1 MKILHVDSSIL
12 SDASVSRQLTA
23 EIINSFKSKDAT
35 TAVTYLDLGAE
46 PVGHLT
52 GAHLG
57 AAHGAPVPASLEADI
72 AAGRKALD
80 DFMTADVVV
89 IGAPMYNFTIPSQ
102 LKAWLDRLAVA
113 NVTFR
118 YTDKGA
124 VGLAGGKKL
133 VVASS
138 RGGVFG
144 PGSPIAALDHQE
156 TYLTTFFGFLGITDI
171 TFIRAEGVALGPEAK
186 ASSIDKAV
194 RAAQALAA

>member
-1 MKILHVDSSIL
+1 
-12 SDASVSRQLTA
+12 
-23 EIINSFKSKDAT
+23 
-35 TAVTYLDLGAE
+35 
-46 PVGHLT
+46 
-52 GAHLG
+52 
-57 AAHGAPVPASLEADI
+57 
-72 AAGRKALD
+72 
-80 DFMTADVVV
+80 
-89 IGAPMYNFTIPSQ
+89 MYNFTIPSQ

>member
-35 TAVTYLDLGAE
+35 AAVTYLDLGAE
-46 PVGHLT
+46 PVSHLT